1 MSESLIT
8 KKAIAAGLKEAC
20 KVKSIEKISIQDITN
35 SCGLNRQTFYYHFQD
50 KYELLNWIYYNELF
64 IKVIEGID
72 FDNWNIR
79 IFEML
84 EMMKEERAFYINTIK
99 SSEEYFQ
106 EYLFKITSTLF
117 EEAIQKI
124 DEHNKVK
131 EEERHFIS
139 QFYSFGI
146 CGVILSWVKGGMK
159 ESTKAVADNLKKLAL
174 NTEELGYEIY
184 SSV

>member
-8 KKAIAAGLKEAC
+8 KKAIATGLKEIC
-20 KVKSIEKISIQDITN
+20 KIKSVEKISIQDITN

-64 IKVIEGID
+64 IKVIDGID
-72 FDNWNIR
+72 FDNWDLR
-79 IFEML
+79 IYNML
-84 EMMKEERAFYINTIK
+84 ERMKEEKAFYINTIK

-117 EEAIQKI
+117 KEAIQKL
-124 DEHNKVK
+124 DEHNKVS
-131 EEERHFIS
+131 EEERNFTS
-139 QFYSFGI
+139 QFYSFGV

-159 ESTKAVADNLKKLAL
+159 ESTKTVSDNLKKLAM
-174 NTEELGYEIY
+174 NTEKLGYEIY
-184 SSV
+184 SST